1 MAEEEDESSAEKTEP
16 ASQKRIDQAAAQGNV
31 ALSREAVGFATL
43 FASTAMAALLLPGY
57 VERITAT
64 LRGTLGRG
72 HELNAAAT
80 AREWLDLFFHL
91 TWPITA
97 AAAMGAIIATLAQ
110 TRGAISLGGLT
121 PNLSKLS
128 PLSGFGRI
136 YGAEGLLEFGRSL
149 LKIII
154 VAAALWYVAGDL
166 PGLYAVL
173 AAPPA
178 QLFGA
183 AGSGVL
189 RLLAATLAAF
199 ALLAMFDILVVRY
212 RHLDKLQM
220 SRQELKEEYKESE
233 GDPIVKGRMRQLRE
247 AAGRRRMMAAV
258 PRATVVITNPTHYAV
273 ALSYEAGQSSA
284 PRVVAKG
291 VDAMAAKIREVARQ
305 SGVPVLPDPPLARAL
320 YRVELDE
327 EIPAAHWD
335 AVAKII
341 AYVMRLRG
349 GPGA

>member
-1 MAEEEDESSAEKTEP
+1 MAEEEEDSSAEKTEP
-16 ASQKRIDQAAAQGNV
+16 ASQRRIDQAAAQGNV

-43 FASTAMAALLLPGY
+43 LASTAMAALLLPGQI
-57 VERITAT
+57 ERIAASM
-64 LRGTLGRG
+64 RGTLGRG
-72 HELNAAAT
+72 HDLSAAA
-80 AREWLDLFFHL
+80 AAWEWLDLFFDL

-97 AAAMGAIIATLAQ
+97 AAALGAMAATLAQ

-128 PLSGFGRI
+128 PVSGFGRI
-136 YGAEGLLEFGRSL
+136 FGAEGRLEFARSV
-149 LKIII
+149 LKIGI
-154 VAAALWYVAGDL
+154 VAGALWYVAGDL
-166 PGLYAVL
+166 PGLASVL

-178 QLFGA
+178 ELFGA
-183 AGSGVL
+183 AGRGVQ
-189 RLLAATLAAF
+189 RLLMATLAAF
-199 ALLAMFDILVVRY
+199 ALLALLDLLVVRF
-212 RHLDKLQM
+212 RHLEKLRM
-220 SRQELKEEYKESE
+220 NRQELKEEHKESE

-247 AAGRRRMMAAV
+247 AAGRRRIMAAV

-273 ALSYEAGQSSA
+273 ALAYEAGQASA

-341 AYVMRLRG
+341 AYVMRLRAA
-349 GPGA
+349 P